1 MKGQK
6 THIRV
11 IFDDAKPTKYIFYL
25 CANNLYGW
33 AMCYSLPFGYFK
45 WMIDLEL
52 ENCRDVACI
61 LELDLE
67 RPKELHDLHNDFLL
81 AHDRLFINRVEKL
94 NQDLNYKQ
102 RYIIHHKNCEEYLD
116 RGLKI
121 EKIYRGIIFK
131 EEPWVESHTEFNT
144 RLRANEKNDFEKDF
158 FKPMNTSV
166 FGKTMENIRNHV
178 DGISQKPY
186 EGIET

>member
-1 MKGQK
+1 MKGQT

-33 AMCYSLPFGYFK
+33 AMCYSLPFRYFK

-67 RPKELHDLHNDFLL
+67 CPKELHDLHNDFLL
-81 AHDRLFINRVEKL
+81 AHDRLFFNRVEKL

-102 RYIIHHKNCEEYLD
+102 RYIIHHKSCEEYLD

-121 EKIYRGIIFK
+121 EKDLQR
-131 EEPWVESHTEFNT
+131 NNLQ
-144 RLRANEKNDFEKDF
+144 RRALGR
-158 FKPMNTSV
+158 KPHRV
-166 FGKTMENIRNHV
+166 QHEVAR
-178 DGISQKPY
+178 
-186 EGIET
+186 E

>member
-33 AMCYSLPFGYFK
+33 AMCYSLPFRYFK

-67 RPKELHDLHNDFLL
+67 CPKELHDLHNDFLL

-144 RLRANEKNDFEKDF
+144 RLRANKKNDFEKDF
-158 FKPMNTSV
+158 FKPMKTSV
-166 FGKTMENIRNHV
+166 FGETMENIRNHV
-178 DGISQKPY
+178 DEISQKPY